1 MAGSMLR
8 PSIDSLGG
16 YNYDVVVGGI
26 KLLGSVNG
34 QWSYGLTP
42 AEKQKSDEFYQLY
55 WSFVDEAEN
64 DLKK

>member
-1 MAGSMLR
+1 MLR